1 MVEKIKQFSLTILLI
16 EIIFSSDLYAQSFKE
31 KLKQAVRQE
40 YNNAKQRNN
49 NRNQYQKNSYRYNNN
64 SQQYQNNSEQYSNKD
79 KQKDSNNTENK
90 AKSQDEAVLTV
101 FGFGKTKDEATKIAL
116 RSAIEQAFGAFVS
129 SNTQLLNDSLI
140 SDEIATVS
148 SGNIKHYE
156 YISEQKYDNGYSV
169 GLKATVAI
177 NKLINYAESKGG
189 TIEFAGNA
197 FAMNMAMYELNKI
210 NEVKVVDHLYKEIS
224 SQTPFLYDY
233 KISTSAPKRNKEY
246 KWELPITVTICANK
260 TTQNIYNLILNTFN
274 SISISEKEWRE
285 YKENGINDC
294 ASIVLQEE
302 EDVSPDIPRFKLPVG
317 STKYID
323 KLGRNRL
330 ITSKYFYFRNSIEP
344 FERLMNALSI
354 EAQYQTIAFTIIDD
368 LKTHQIKIAN
378 MNQCFDALRGSGGIV
393 YDLNKYCSS
402 SIRVDGYGFIS
413 RRWGNFDFP
422 KYFMQH
428 LGNEVIIINLSLI
441 YDSLD
446 EIKKLRNISIEPTHK
461 SFVELEYEK

>member
-156 YISEQKYDNGYSV
+156 YISEQKHENGYSV
-169 GLKATVAI
+169 GLKATVSI
-177 NKLINYAESKGG
+177 NKLIHYAESKGSE
-189 TIEFAGNA
+189 IEFGGNA
-197 FAMNMAMYELNKI
+197 FAMNIAMYELNKTNEASVI
-210 NEVKVVDHLYKEIS
+210 NHIFQEAVNQIPYLY
-224 SQTPFLYDY
+224 
-233 KISTSAPKRNKEY
+233 EY
-246 KWELPITVTICANK
+246 KLSSSNPQKNEAGKWEIPISVTIYTN
-260 TTQNIYNLILNTFN
+260 N
-274 SISISEKEWRE
+274 SIQDLLLDKLNAIAITKDEYNE
-285 YKENGINDC
+285 YKSIGVSNGTIL
-294 ASIVLQEE
+294 SLTEE
-302 EDVSPDIPRFKLPVG
+302 SSDTETVFEMKRKTITEPDNMGLGVTIEKNIFEKIPKTVFK
-317 STKYID
+317 TYKKQY
-323 KLGRNRL
+323 
-330 ITSKYFYFRNSIEP
+330 YFRNDEELFIRFTNSLI
-344 FERLMNALSI
+344 I
-354 EAQYQTIAFTIIDD
+354 EAITV
-368 LKTHQIKIAN
+368 H
-378 MNQCFDALRGSGGIV
+378 
-393 YDLNKYCSS
+393 
-402 SIRVDGYGFIS
+402 
-413 RRWGNFDFP
+413 
-422 KYFMQH
+422 
-428 LGNEVIIINLSLI
+428 
-441 YDSLD
+441 
-446 EIKKLRNISIEPTHK
+446 
-461 SFVELEYEK
+461 

>member
-156 YISEQKYDNGYSV
+156 YISEQKYENGYSV
-169 GLKATVAI
+169 SLKATVSI
-177 NKLINYAESKGG
+177 NKLIHYAESKGSK
-189 TIEFAGNA
+189 IEFGGEA
-197 FAMNMAMYELNKI
+197 FAMNIAMYELNKENEIKVI
-210 NEVKVVDHLYKEIS
+210 NHLYKEIS
-224 SQTPFLYDY
+224 SQIPYLYDY
-233 KISTSAPKRNKEY
+233 KVSTLTPQKKNDNT
-246 KWELPITVTICANK
+246 WTIPVVINIYANK
-260 TTQNIYNLILNTFN
+260 TADNIYKMFTDIFN
-274 SISISEKEWRE
+274 SISLSKAEYNE
-285 YKENGINDC
+285 YKKMGYNVGIFKFYEDIAMEEIPYNQRPSSCTIYKDNLNKMRISYPHEYYLRNDRTF
-294 ASIVLQEE
+294 LDKF
-302 EDVSPDIPRFKLPVG
+302 ED
-317 STKYID
+317 
-323 KLGRNRL
+323 
-330 ITSKYFYFRNSIEP
+330 
-344 FERLMNALSI
+344 ALVA
-354 EAQYQTIAFTIIDD
+354 EVEYQTIAFKIIDSVKERSINVPSMQKCYQAFRQGKYRD
-368 LKTHQIKIAN
+368 IELLNQYCDSSLKIQEYTIHGNRESRFSQLLMRHSGFEVATIKIN
-378 MNQCFDALRGSGGIV
+378 
-393 YDLNKYCSS
+393 
-402 SIRVDGYGFIS
+402 
-413 RRWGNFDFP
+413 
-422 KYFMQH
+422 
-428 LGNEVIIINLSLI
+428 LI
-441 YDSLD
+441 YNSLD
-446 EIKKLRNISIEPTHK
+446 EIKRLRNIKVEPTHK
-461 SFVELEYEK
+461 SFTELKYEQ